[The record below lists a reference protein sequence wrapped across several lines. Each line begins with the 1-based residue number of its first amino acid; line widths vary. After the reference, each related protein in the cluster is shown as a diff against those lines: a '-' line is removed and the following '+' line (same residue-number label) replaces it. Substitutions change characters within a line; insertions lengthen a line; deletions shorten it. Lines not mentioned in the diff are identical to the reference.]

1 MQRVSGCRNRA
12 NDETRQHPTQFF
24 LFVLF
29 VSQSRFFFH
38 FPRGN
43 GAPFFFPRFALERFF
58 SFAQS
63 LAFYIVQVLSLRA
76 IGREFCVSRESFP
89 QRCKGDDV
97 CLGARDDRRW
107 RRPARRDSGGGLE
120 SVVVLLLPRRFR
132 CFNSDAEE
140 PRRRPPHDDGLWCAS
155 RCGETKTVRRFT
167 SHVFVLVVYSPL
179 DTTNDDDDCETPPKA
194 ICSPGVFCVLDAPS
208 RVVRSDVSRSPPR
221 AATSSTSVDTG
232 ASSSSRLIQSK
243 MSSSSVLVE

>member
-1 MQRVSGCRNRA
+1 M
-12 NDETRQHPTQFF
+12 
-24 LFVLF
+24 
-29 VSQSRFFFH
+29 
-38 FPRGN
+38 
-43 GAPFFFPRFALERFF
+43 
-58 SFAQS
+58 
-63 LAFYIVQVLSLRA
+63 
-76 IGREFCVSRESFP
+76 
-89 QRCKGDDV
+89 

-107 RRPARRDSGGGLE
+107 RRPPARRDSGGLE
-120 SVVVLLLPRRFR
+120 SVVVVLLLPRRFR

-208 RVVRSDVSRSPPR
+208 RVVRSDVFRRSPPR